1 MERPILR
8 IVGAFQECLSR
19 TIFPM
24 GQYHKEDIKQM
35 AIDRGYEELA
45 TKPES
50 YEICFIPDNDYRG
63 FLKRK
68 VEGLEEQVKGVTS
81 SIQKGK
87 SWELTT
93 VTPFIPLVSVNWGFL
108 SD

>member
-8 IVGAFQECLSR
+8 IVGVSQECLSR

-45 TKPES
+45 TKPKLVKFLTVS
-50 YEICFIPDNDYRG
+50 KSLIFI
-63 FLKRK
+63 FL
-68 VEGLEEQVKGVTS
+68 EFGS
-81 SIQKGK
+81 S
-87 SWELTT
+87 
-93 VTPFIPLVSVNWGFL
+93 LVIS
-108 SD
+108 